1 MMALLTMTGVLLNV
15 FKTPISQSKDG
26 KDFGGNYK
34 IQVLGSVYL
43 QNGENKKQ
51 LIDLT
56 CHDINEFEKFEGQE
70 ICFPVGVVAMAKNQA
85 VFFIPKGAKPELGG
99 LVSAV

>member
-1 MMALLTMTGVLLNV
+1 MALLTMTGTLLNV
-15 FKTPISQSKDG
+15 FKTPLSQKDG
-26 KDFGGNYK
+26 KEFGGNYK
-34 IQVLGSVYL
+34 IQVLGSVDL

-56 CHDINEFEKFEGQE
+56 CHDIDAFEPYEGTE
-70 ICFPVGVVAMAKNQA
+70 ISFPVGVVAMAKNQA

-99 LVSAV
+99 GRSAV

>member
-1 MMALLTMTGVLLNV
+1 MALLTMTGILLNV
-15 FKTPISQSKDG
+15 FKTPLSQKDG
-26 KDFGGNYK
+26 KEFGGNYK
-34 IQVLGSVYL
+34 IQVLGSVDL

-56 CHDINEFEKFEGQE
+56 CHDIDAFEPYEGTE
-70 ICFPVGVVAMAKNQA
+70 ISFPVGVVAMAKNQA

-99 LVSAV
+99 LLSPV

>member
-1 MMALLTMTGVLLNV
+1 MSLLTMTGTLLNV
-15 FKTPISQSKDG
+15 FKQPISQGKDG
-26 KDFGGNYK
+26 KEFGGNYK
-34 IQVLGSVYL
+34 IQVLGSVDL

-70 ICFPVGVVAMAKNQA
+70 ISFPVGVVAMAKNQA